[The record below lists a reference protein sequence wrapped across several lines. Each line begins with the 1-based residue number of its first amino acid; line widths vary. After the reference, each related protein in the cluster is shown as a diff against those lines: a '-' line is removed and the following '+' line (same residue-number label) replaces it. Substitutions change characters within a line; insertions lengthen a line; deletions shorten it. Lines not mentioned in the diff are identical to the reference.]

1 MPFCKGSDDD
11 RVIWDVTLEYQSEVY
26 QKALEYGEPTLLIE
40 GVLNDTTVFD
50 LSGFCDDEG
59 THYQY
64 VILGYDFAN
73 DYQNVLYVQYTN
85 DDNVFEKWVK
95 EYDQQVKEYEDS

>member
-1 MPFCKGSDDD
+1 MPFFKGSDDD
-11 RVIWDVTLEYQSEVY
+11 RVIEDVTLEYQSEVY

-64 VILGYDFAN
+64 VILGYNFAN
-73 DYQNVLYVQYTN
+73 AYQNVLYVQYTN
-85 DDNVFEKWVK
+85 DDNVFEQWVK

>member
-1 MPFCKGSDDD
+1 MPFFESSDEG
-11 RVIWDVTLEYQSEVY
+11 RVVRDVTPQYQADVY
-26 QKALEYGEPTLLIE
+26 QKALECGEPALFIE

-50 LSGFCDDEG
+50 LTGFFDDEG

-64 VILGYDFAN
+64 VVLGHEFLNSGD
-73 DYQNVLYVQYTN
+73 DSLYVQYTN
-85 DDNVFEKWVK
+85 DDNVFEQWVK

>member
-1 MPFCKGSDDD
+1 MPFFKGSDDD
-11 RVIWDVTLEYQSEVY
+11 RVIEDVTLEYQSEVY
-26 QKALEYGEPTLLIE
+26 QKALEYGEPTLLID
-40 GVLNDTTVFD
+40 DTTVFD

-64 VILGYDFAN
+64 VILGREFLNSSD
-73 DYQNVLYVQYTN
+73 DSLYVQYTN